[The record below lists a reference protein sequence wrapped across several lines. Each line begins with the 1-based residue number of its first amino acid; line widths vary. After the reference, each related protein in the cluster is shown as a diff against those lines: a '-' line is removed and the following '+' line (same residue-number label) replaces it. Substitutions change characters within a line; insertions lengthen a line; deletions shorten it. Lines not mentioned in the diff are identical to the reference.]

1 MQGSQ
6 CGLKLI
12 LRYIKPFLPLVGAAI
27 LLLLG
32 QTILELNLPNYMS
45 KIVNVGIVRS
55 GIEDAAPALMDAD
68 TMELTLRYLDEG
80 DAAVVKGAYTWVDAG
95 KADGK
100 VLKKY
105 PGLAGK
111 GGYLRNEL
119 DKEALTELN
128 GIVSREWYI
137 INTAAG
143 GVNFAAMKPQE
154 IRALADGLG
163 KEAVDKARA
172 SLDKANSSLMDSVAV
187 TMTKVIL
194 ADYGADVP
202 KAQQGYILKIG
213 GMMLLFSLLSGLCTV
228 GNGFCGARVSAGV
241 GKTLRHDVYTKV
253 TSFSAE
259 DVDSFS
265 TATLITR
272 STNDVQQIQQVSMM
286 GIRMVFM
293 APLYAVGGIVMALRK
308 CASMSWIV
316 AIAVVLLMA
325 LQVIMFKLVTPKFQ
339 IMQKLTDRL
348 NLVARESLTGML
360 VIRAFGNERLE
371 EDRFEVANKDITQTG
386 LFVQRTMATL
396 HPIENFMLSGVTLLI
411 VWVGGHMVAEFRM
424 PIGDMMAY
432 MQYVMQIIM
441 AFLMIAQMFIIL
453 PRAMVAAG
461 RVDEVLK
468 KEPTIRDAEEPKHIQ
483 GRAAG
488 HIEFDHV
495 SFKYGDAEKCV
506 LEDINLDILPGQTV
520 AFIGATGSGK
530 STLVNLVPRFYDV
543 TSGAIR
549 LDGVDIKEL
558 SLHDLRN
565 NIGFV
570 PQRGVLFSGDVATN
584 MSLGKEDGTDEEMYR
599 AIETAQAK
607 DFINPEN
614 NGLSIAIAQG
624 GENVSGGQKQRLSIA
639 RALLKNPPIFIFDDT
654 LSALDF
660 KTDARLRKA
669 LYATTENATV
679 LLVAQRV
686 STIMQA
692 DQIVVLDEGR
702 VVGHGTHR
710 ELLKTCEAYRE
721 IAESQLSEEE
731 LA

>member
-1 MQGSQ
+1 M
-6 CGLKLI
+6 KLI
-12 LRYIKPFLPLVGAAI
+12 LRYIKPFLPLVGLAI

-45 KIVNVGIVRS
+45 RIVNVGIVRS
-55 GIEDAAPALMDAD
+55 GIEDAAPELMDAD
-68 TMELTLRYLDEG
+68 TMEMTLRYLDEG
-80 DAAVVKGAYTWVDAG
+80 DAEAVKAAYTWVEAG
-95 KADGK
+95 KADEK
-100 VLKKY
+100 TLKRY

-111 GGYLRNEL
+111 GGYLRNTLESYEL
-119 DKEALTELN
+119 TKLN
-128 GIVSREWYI
+128 GIISRAYYI
-137 INTAAG
+137 IHTAAG
-143 GVNFAAMKPQE
+143 GVDFASMKPHE
-154 IRALADGLG
+154 IRLLADGLSAD
-163 KEAVDKARA
+163 AVSGAKA
-172 SLDKANSSLMDSVAV
+172 SLGKANASLMDSVAV

-194 ADYGADVP
+194 ADYGVDVP

-213 GMMLLFSLLSGLCTV
+213 GLMLLFSLMSGLCTV

-241 GKTLRHDVYTKV
+241 GKKLRHDVYTKV
-253 TSFSAE
+253 TSFSSE

-308 CASMSWIV
+308 SASMSWIV

-325 LQVIMFKLVTPKFQ
+325 LQVIMFKLVTPKFK

-360 VIRAFGNERLE
+360 VIRAFGNEKLE

-396 HPIENFMLSGVTLLI
+396 HPLENFMLSGVTLLI
-411 VWVGGHMVAEFRM
+411 VWVGGHHVAAFRM

-461 RVDEVLK
+461 RVEEVLE
-468 KEPTIRDAEEPKHIQ
+468 KEPTIRDAENAKHLE
-483 GRAAG
+483 GRATG

-520 AFIGATGSGK
+520 AFIGSTGSGK

-543 TSGAIR
+543 TGGSIR
-549 LDGVDIKEL
+549 LDGVDIREL
-558 SLHDLRN
+558 SIHDLRN
-565 NIGFV
+565 NIGYV
-570 PQRGVLFSGDVATN
+570 PQKGVLFSGDVATN

-639 RALLKNPPIFIFDDT
+639 RALLKNPPIFIFDDSF
-654 LSALDF
+654 SALDF
-660 KTDARLRKA
+660 RTDAALRKA

-679 LLVAQRV
+679 LMVAQRV